1 MTAKEALRAIQE
13 FVDLAIQRRT
23 GSMPQQQRARM
34 DELDQLLRDLVQGAK
49 PKPRAIENPSAVK
62 SLKVGGLAQEL
73 DKALE
78 NKAEDKDQ
86 KKIRDVSTSDLPQSF
101 YTPPSVPAFMADYYE
116 EGLVATPTADLGSA
130 PKTVLTVD
138 GLEIEL
144 MDEVKV
150 LFGMM
155 EPPPPRSTQV
165 ERRNSQQVSRSS
177 GSTGT
182 LGRPTIVHY
191 VSGATKR
198 GEIAPFEPHTGKL
211 HFIERDGSIDEV
223 DLGQV
228 LAVFL
233 GLQKGEEPSQSAGDR
248 LIVTLINDKRVVGL
262 TQDYEE
268 GGSSLTLIPDPR
280 RGNIDKIW
288 IPASAVKAIELG

>member
-101 YTPPSVPAFMADYYE
+101 YTPPSVPA
-116 EGLVATPTADLGSA
+116 
-130 PKTVLTVD
+130 
-138 GLEIEL
+138 
-144 MDEVKV
+144 
-150 LFGMM
+150 GMP
-155 EPPPPRSTQV
+155 E
-165 ERRNSQQVSRSS
+165 
-177 GSTGT
+177 
-182 LGRPTIVHY
+182 
-191 VSGATKR
+191 A
-198 GEIAPFEPHTGKL
+198 
-211 HFIERDGSIDEV
+211 
-223 DLGQV
+223 
-228 LAVFL
+228 
-233 GLQKGEEPSQSAGDR
+233 
-248 LIVTLINDKRVVGL
+248 
-262 TQDYEE
+262 
-268 GGSSLTLIPDPR
+268 
-280 RGNIDKIW
+280 
-288 IPASAVKAIELG
+288 